1 MNYNIMD
8 DLRANIKKYTSWD
21 YAKDHLKLCV
31 RKPTT
36 EDVIKRNYLDLELYV
51 RVWLDNSASYVLK
64 PDTFPKDP
72 DEIFRMAFAQTY
84 DSFCIHHMDQL
95 LSELVPD
102 ARDILEIPTLYCLTN
117 KTKIDGGAVIY
128 YPEYFENIAKKHNS
142 NLVIIPSS
150 IHELL
155 VYVDDTPDIENYNT
169 MVKEVNKNEVAET
182 DQLSDHIYIY
192 DLATGEIN
200 F

>member
-1 MNYNIMD
+1 MSYNIMD

-36 EDVIKRNYLDLELYV
+36 EDAIKRNYLDLELYV
-51 RVWLDNSASYVLK
+51 RVWIDNSASYILK
-64 PDTFPKDP
+64 SDTFPKDP

-84 DSFCIHHMDQL
+84 DSFCIHHADQV
-95 LSELVPD
+95 LSELVSD
-102 ARDILEIPTLYCLTN
+102 EGDIPEIPTFYYLTN
-117 KTKIDGGAVIY
+117 KAMIDGSAVIY

-150 IHELL
+150 IHELI
-155 VYVDDTPDIENYNT
+155 VNVDDDPDIEKYNA

-182 DQLSDHIYIY
+182 DQLSDHVYIY
-192 DLATGEIN
+192 DLATGEIK